1 MHWSIVIEISG
12 QIIVRIIFTTRL
24 LSDFWY
30 SSVYFLILFLFK
42 FIFSVYF
49 VTVLPRLGCGIMHG
63 LLYNSCY
70 YIGVHASCRHIRQ
83 VAQHRAMEFAVP
95 RTTAGSCLVPC
106 GRQSWL
112 PVSFWAHIL
121 IVSQCRYKF
130 KLLKIVHY
138 YHHHHHHHHHHN
150 DTGFESDGNA
160 RERRS
165 RCFLYNGNVVPV
177 VFTARCDA

>member
-12 QIIVRIIFTTRL
+12 QIIVRIIFTTWL

-42 FIFSVYF
+42 FIFFPVYF

-138 YHHHHHHHHHHN
+138 YHHHHHHHHHHPSSPSSSP
-150 DTGFESDGNA
+150 EWQ
-160 RERRS
+160 
-165 RCFLYNGNVVPV
+165 PH
-177 VFTARCDA
+177 